1 MKNVSRNLCLVAAVA
16 ASMQLSAA
24 TLKTAPCAAPAFS
37 DDNIKQIVARER
49 LVRTDL
55 APPFENRQVNV
66 LRDGCYYIYQEFNVP
81 ATPGM
86 SIIMKLDQYGVI
98 VDMNYG
104 H

>member
-1 MKNVSRNLCLVAAVA
+1 MSRGILNTLWVLL
-16 ASMQLSAA
+16 LSLALPVGAA
-24 TLKTAPCAAPAFS
+24 TLKTAPCAAPTFS
-37 DDNIKQIVARER
+37 DANIKQIVSRER

-55 APPFENRQVNV
+55 PPPFEKQQVNV

-86 SIIMKLDQYGVI
+86 SVIMKLDQYGVI
-98 VDMNYG
+98 VDVIYG